1 MMVALVITSWTQAQ
15 QVPPAQ
21 SDGGIGAWSAQEL
34 AQRIF
39 TGEQM
44 TIAQV
49 SKRAPIVESYVQS
62 LDPEAHPETVIDDAY
77 FLGRVSLDGDSPR
90 QERLQSL
97 MVGARPESRFIRVN
111 TGDRWPLYPDGYV
124 DMLFVDITDFDK
136 DHYQLTYKQTDTLGD
151 KQWLAGLGSA
161 SRSEGKRAR
170 SGRHLGRQHEFPNC
184 ADNGDIFSKTARI
197 SQQVLECQWH
207 LAAGVVLPLR
217 KLATGSVRRCLV
229 TFLHIFRRA
238 ENVEC
243 RPPHDQFPSAGT

>member
-1 MMVALVITSWTQAQ
+1 MERSLSVRQSFCTMMVALVLTSWTQAQ

-124 DMLFVDITDFDK
+124 DLLFVDITDFAK
-136 DHYQLTYKQTDTLGD
+136 ITTSSPTSKPTRLGTRSACRSRFGPLIPRQGGAFWETFGSTARASGSCGWWEHFLRSGSD
-151 KQWLAGLGSA
+151 FSA
-161 SRSEGKRAR
+161 S
-170 SGRHLGRQHEFPNC
+170 
-184 ADNGDIFSKTARI
+184 T
-197 SQQVLECQWH
+197 
-207 LAAGVVLPLR
+207 
-217 KLATGSVRRCLV
+217 
-229 TFLHIFRRA
+229 
-238 ENVEC
+238 
-243 RPPHDQFPSAGT
+243 